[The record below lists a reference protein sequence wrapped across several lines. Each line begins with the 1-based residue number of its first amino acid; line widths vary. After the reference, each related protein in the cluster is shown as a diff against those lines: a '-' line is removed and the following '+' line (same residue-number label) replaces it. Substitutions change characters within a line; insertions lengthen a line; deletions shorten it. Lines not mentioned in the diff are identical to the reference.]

1 MEPYKPRKCVN
12 IPTKPDTIAHL
23 LLVVLQFQAW
33 NRFRFQILR
42 FSQTIVI
49 PIPILV
55 PTGAGID
62 SKVELVPEL
71 EPALMNRKRSC
82 LETYF

>member
-1 MEPYKPRKCVN
+1 M
-12 IPTKPDTIAHL
+12 
-23 LLVVLQFQAW
+23 
-33 NRFRFQILR
+33 
-42 FSQTIVI
+42 I

-71 EPALMNRKRSC
+71 EPALMNRKKVVWR
-82 LETYF
+82 LIFKQNLL

>member
-1 MEPYKPRKCVN
+1 M
-12 IPTKPDTIAHL
+12 
-23 LLVVLQFQAW
+23 
-33 NRFRFQILR
+33 
-42 FSQTIVI
+42 I
-49 PIPILV
+49 PIPIPV

-82 LETYF
+82 LETDF

>member
-1 MEPYKPRKCVN
+1 MSEQSNGMKRV
-12 IPTKPDTIAHL
+12 
-23 LLVVLQFQAW
+23 VVLRFQAW

-71 EPALMNRKRSC
+71 EPALMNRKRKC
-82 LETYF
+82 LETDF

>member
-1 MEPYKPRKCVN
+1 M
-12 IPTKPDTIAHL
+12 
-23 LLVVLQFQAW
+23 
-33 NRFRFQILR
+33 R

-82 LETYF
+82 LETDF